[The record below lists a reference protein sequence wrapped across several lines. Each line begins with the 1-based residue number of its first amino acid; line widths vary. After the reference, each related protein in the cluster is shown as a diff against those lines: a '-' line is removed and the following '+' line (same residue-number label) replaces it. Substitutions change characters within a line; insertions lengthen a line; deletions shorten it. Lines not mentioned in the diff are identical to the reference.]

1 MVWPRT
7 KDGDDDSPAAGSSP
21 ASNSEQP
28 SSNEP
33 SWQDSGL
40 STTIST
46 STYPP
51 FPQQA
56 PVLLAY
62 NSSNDTASSPPP
74 ANSYEDYYN
83 SIPSAQPRSH
93 HYYPR
98 ITHSISATATESSTQ
113 LPSPPDSDFILS
125 PTPPE
130 QGQQQAPG
138 GPLPQ
143 MGGQLFHDSFDHAR
157 SDSSRQNPP
166 ARQYPRL
173 STVKSDAETF
183 IDDDDDDTALN
194 SILDGVGKMH
204 ITMGRDNSGRWRI
217 RRTGDTLD

>member
-7 KDGDDDSPAAGSSP
+7 KDGDDDSPAAGPSP
-21 ASNSEQP
+21 ASEPEP

-33 SWQDSGL
+33 SSQDSTL

-74 ANSYEDYYN
+74 ANSYEDYYY
-83 SIPSAQPRSH
+83 SIPSAQPRTH

-113 LPSPPDSDFILS
+113 LPSPPDSNFILC

-138 GPLPQ
+138 GKLPQ
-143 MGGQLFHDSFDHAR
+143 RGGQLFDDSFDHAR
-157 SDSSRQNPP
+157 LASSRQNPP
-166 ARQYPRL
+166 ARQYPGL
-173 STVKSDAETF
+173 SASKNDAETF
-183 IDDDDDDTALN
+183 IDDDEDDAALN